1 MVTFAL
7 DSFHD
12 LILPSTDAIA
22 LDAIVRSGRMTLSDG
37 NQGLKLELIAG
48 GKPERRADAPT
59 PR

>member
-12 LILPSTDAIA
+12 LILSGTDAIA
-22 LDAIVRSGRMTLSDG
+22 LDAIVRSGRMTLCDG
-37 NQGLKLELIAG
+37 NQGLELELIAG
-48 GKPERRADAPT
+48 GKSERRADAPT